1 MLNRIRNSFLFILQ
15 HNLIMK
21 ALSLI
26 VAAIAFYI
34 SFNGYAGSRAVDL
47 DADQAIHIL
56 MAADLQLPEDLYYW
70 GQQRGGSIIP
80 VLGNF
85 LLKHSTLSPVEAVSY
100 AQYFILGIG
109 YLAFASIFKTNIAR
123 ILFALVWFLPPHP
136 FGFLL
141 MLGHP
146 YSAQLAFLGLAVA
159 LIEKLPRK
167 PDFRRVMLRHLMI
180 VGAVVC
186 LFISV
191 WASDFTVISMVLIS
205 ILAVLAILY
214 RVWTAP
220 VTPFFTTFPKLLK
233 IALLVV
239 LLALEVGNVV
249 LTSRYGV
256 QFIRYAKAQAVSDGA
271 SLTKLNSPEQAK
283 TLFNLFTQPIT
294 QAIALKNDR
303 LQDILV
309 VSILAFWGCA
319 AVFLMVYG
327 LVWLLNVWLRKS
339 TMHRLELSPWIWVL
353 LANVVIGFFA
363 IILSEWVYINSVENG
378 SGKRYFVPLYILG
391 WVAALLFTEGIPKLP
406 AKPLWVILFVVAV
419 TGSATLPGSVYGL
432 EQFQPTVVRL
442 QEIQQLGPVGIIGNH
457 WSAYLL
463 CSVNPRLQSCTQFD
477 EYGQKFCPSSV
488 EPTVRRPSGR
498 CFRCVERVLNSQ
510 TIYLV
515 KDFWL
520 EEFPEETEQFGECLV
535 KIGEPM
541 QLAGYTL
548 APYRRRNLLQSN

>member
-1 MLNRIRNSFLFILQ
+1 MLNRIKNSFLFILQ

-21 ALSLI
+21 AFCLI
-26 VAAIAFYI
+26 VATIAFSI

-85 LLKHSTLSPVEAVSY
+85 LLNRTTLSPVEAVSY

-109 YLAFASIFKTNIAR
+109 YLAFATNFKTNIAR
-123 ILFALVWFLPPHP
+123 ILFALAWFLPPHP

-146 YSAQLAFLGLAVA
+146 YSAQLAFLGLAIA
-159 LIEKLPRK
+159 LIEKLPRQ
-167 PDFRRVMLRHLMI
+167 PDFLRLLLRHLMI
-180 VGAVVC
+180 TGAVVC

-191 WASDFTVISMVLIS
+191 WASDFTVLSMMLIS

-214 RVWTAP
+214 RLWTAP
-220 VTPFFTTFPKLLK
+220 VTPFFTSFPKLLK
-233 IALLVV
+233 ISLLVG
-239 LLALEVGNVV
+239 LLALEIGNIVF
-249 LTSRYGV
+249 TSRYGI
-256 QFIRYAKAQAVSDGA
+256 QFIRYAKAHAASDGA
-271 SLTKLNSPEQAK
+271 SLEKLNSLEQAK
-283 TLFNLFTQPIT
+283 TLFHGFTQPIV

-309 VSILAFWGCA
+309 VAILAFWGCA
-319 AVFLMVYG
+319 AVFLVVYG
-327 LVWLLNVWLRKS
+327 LVWLLNTWLRKS
-339 TMHRLELSPWIWVL
+339 TIYRLELSPWVWVL
-353 LANVVIGFFA
+353 IANVVIGFFA
-363 IILSEWVYINSVENG
+363 IIFSEWVYINSVENG

-406 AKPLWVILFVVAV
+406 AKPLWVILLVVAV
-419 TGSATLPGSVYGL
+419 TGSATLPASVYGL

-442 QEIQQLGPVGIIGNH
+442 QEIQRLGPVGMIGNH

-477 EYGQKFCPSSV
+477 EYGQKFCLSSV
-488 EPTVRRPSGR
+488 EPPVRRPSGR
-498 CFRCVERVLNSQ
+498 CFRCVDRVLNSQ
-510 TIYLV
+510 TIYLI
-515 KDFWL
+515 KNSWL

-535 KIGEPM
+535 KIGEPTEI
-541 QLAGYTL
+541 AGYTL
-548 APYRRRNLLQSN
+548 APYRRRNAL